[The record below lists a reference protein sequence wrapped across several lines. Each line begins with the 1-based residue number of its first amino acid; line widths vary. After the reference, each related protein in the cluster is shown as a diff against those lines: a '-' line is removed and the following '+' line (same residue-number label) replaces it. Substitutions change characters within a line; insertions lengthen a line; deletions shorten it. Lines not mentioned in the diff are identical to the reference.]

1 MSDNELNYEIKKRD
15 DAKYLKRDKENNIV
29 LTQGQYDLVT
39 DEVGQY
45 ASAHAWIELKNTH
58 SQCLVKNF
66 IYNSTMSSYDEFIKR
81 NGKDGIKICKY
92 NNLIIPYIGS
102 EIFNVET
109 VKYFFAKFSR
119 GKQKIPTNPRI
130 EYLITIDEKANG
142 EEVWEGFN
150 ILVENSSKDTVLF
163 SKRLNEIKRFLELRQ
178 VPSYRIQEVLDEFI
192 RQEIFKKS
200 VNYTDNHNSN
210 WSLGIDGKKVR
221 LFPAYDFDFCSGI
234 KNTKRIETICDNGLM
249 DLKSFIKQYKNLPWI
264 KEYIEEVIKNYD
276 MNVVFEKVKEKN
288 LLDIPNDMKEYFGNT
303 YIQKKDELEE
313 IYDEIFIERKRG
325 DDEICI

>member
-119 GKQKIPTNPRI
+119 GKQKIPTNQAI
-130 EYLITIDEKANG
+130 KHDKIVIIT
-142 EEVWEGFN
+142 
-150 ILVENSSKDTVLF
+150 LF
-163 SKRLNEIKRFLELRQ
+163 L
-178 VPSYRIQEVLDEFI
+178 
-192 RQEIFKKS
+192 KK
-200 VNYTDNHNSN
+200 T
-210 WSLGIDGKKVR
+210 GAC
-221 LFPAYDFDFCSGI
+221 FF
-234 KNTKRIETICDNGLM
+234 GLSAT
-249 DLKSFIKQYKNLPWI
+249 KSF
-264 KEYIEEVIKNYD
+264 
-276 MNVVFEKVKEKN
+276 NVTLNISQKFIN
-288 LLDIPNDMKEYFGNT
+288 TIISGNPSPLSHLDTALSE
-303 YIQKKDELEE
+303 
-313 IYDEIFIERKRG
+313 
-325 DDEICI
+325 